1 MNTQLAYLDLELP
14 TADERLIPNY
24 HRALCHD
31 VVAKFDVVRR
41 NSDDN
46 KIVLRV
52 TSTYLEL
59 GFVAREYVDICGR
72 DVDLCDL
79 LTEIV
84 ELCDEA

>member
-1 MNTQLAYLDLELP
+1 MNTRLAYLDLELP

-31 VVAKFDVVRR
+31 VVAKFDLVRH
-41 NSDDN
+41 NADDN

-52 TSTYLEL
+52 TSTRLEL

-72 DVDLCDL
+72 DVNLDNL

-84 ELCDEA
+84 DLGNEA